1 MKAINK
7 ALLAGV
13 MAALSA
19 TVCHAKEQT
28 LAVVGGEPIL
38 FSEFRKQADGL
49 METYRERSPEM
60 FKDPQNI
67 KEFEKQVLD
76 AMVDDILFQQ
86 AADKAK
92 VKVRER
98 ELEDKVREIREG
110 LAKQDNIKA
119 GDEKAADEA
128 FRKALKK
135 EGLSVEQFKERIRK
149 MLLTDKY
156 LQDTLRP
163 KVQFPPEEKRVK
175 ELFDTIKSVVAGST
189 DSLKKYQEMEQQAI
203 YMFAQQVKAGTSAR
217 VRVRHIYFKAE
228 KSLPLVDR
236 SKAFSKAKDVKTQLD
251 KGASFAEL
259 AKKYSDDKESA
270 PQGGDIGY
278 VFKGMGLP
286 PEFEAAALSAD
297 VGKVVGPVESELG
310 YHLIYVDEKR
320 AAQEISYTEIKPE
333 LERFIAAND
342 MRQERMKLAKELRS
356 KASIQITWPK
366 EDKKN

>member
-1 MKAINK
+1 MKATSK
-7 ALLAGV
+7 ALALCAIAV
-13 MAALSA
+13 LVATAAR
-19 TVCHAKEQT
+19 AKEQT
-28 LAVVGGEPIL
+28 LAVVGGEPVL
-38 FSEFRKQADGL
+38 FSEFRKQANGL
-49 METYRERSPEM
+49 METYKERSPEM
-60 FKDPQNI
+60 FKDPQNV

-76 AMVDDILFQQ
+76 AMIDDILFQQ

-98 ELEDKVREIREG
+98 ELEDKVREIRET
-110 LAKQDNIKA
+110 LAKQDNVKA
-119 GDEKAADEA
+119 GDEKGADEA

-135 EGLSVEQFKERIRK
+135 EGLTPEQFKERIKK

-175 ELFDTIKSVVAGST
+175 ELFDTVKAVVSGST
-189 DSLKKYQEMEQQAI
+189 DTLKKYPDMEQQAI
-203 YMFAQQVKAGTSAR
+203 FMFAQQIKAATSAR
-217 VRVRHIYFKAE
+217 VRVRHIYFKAD
-228 KSLPLVDR
+228 KNLPLVDR
-236 SKAFSKAKDVKTQLD
+236 SKAFSKAKDVKAQLD
-251 KGASFAEL
+251 KGASFSEL
-259 AKKYSDDKESA
+259 AKKYSEDTESA
-270 PQGGDIGY
+270 AQGGDIGY

-286 PEFEAAALSAD
+286 AEFETAALGAE

-320 AAQEISYTEIKPE
+320 AAQEAGYTDLKPE

-342 MRQERMKLAKELRS
+342 MRLERVKLAKELRS